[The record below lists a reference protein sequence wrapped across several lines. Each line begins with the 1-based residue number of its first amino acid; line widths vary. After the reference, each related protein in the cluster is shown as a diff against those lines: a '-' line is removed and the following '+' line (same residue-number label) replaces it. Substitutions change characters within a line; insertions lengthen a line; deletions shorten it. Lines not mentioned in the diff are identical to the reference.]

1 MCAGAQSE
9 REGGEPAV
17 PGAGLRAPAVAW
29 HLRAMQ
35 PSPEAEPASPEAAP
49 PKSRPDR
56 TAEVTRGTLRLMHAL
71 DLACL
76 LEVPLRNGRRADILA
91 LGAGGEVWIVETKS
105 GVEDY
110 RVDAKWP
117 DYRDYCD
124 RLYFAVDESFPLML
138 LPESAGIIVADAYGA
153 AIVQE
158 AILHKLS
165 PGRRKA
171 LTIALAR
178 DAMSRLGGLA
188 DPGLRHAAQEGSVL

>member
-1 MCAGAQSE
+1 MQTN
-9 REGGEPAV
+9 
-17 PGAGLRAPAVAW
+17 PG
-29 HLRAMQ
+29 
-35 PSPEAEPASPEAAP
+35 AEPASVQGANPRAAP

-71 DLACL
+71 DLTCL
-76 LEVPLRNGRRADILA
+76 AEVPLRNGRRADILA
-91 LGAGGEVWIVETKS
+91 LGQSGEVWIVETKS

-165 PGRRKA
+165 PARRKA
-171 LTIALAR
+171 LTVGLAR
-178 DAMSRLGGLA
+178 DAMARLRGFA
-188 DPGLRHAAQEGSVL
+188 DPASRHSEPEGSVL